1 MTGSY
6 FERSQD
12 VAQFKFSK
20 DQASRLHDA
29 CRHVAA
35 TGGPDAFGA
44 AALSEHHAK
53 QMKKFLNAE
62 QSDLLRAFTSG
73 QICAIEFSAML
84 PPPADPLPD
93 VLPPFQELPVAP
105 AVIYLAS
112 RHQLLLSLIGY
123 RSFAF
128 DIDNEGKHLRLVGN
142 FKGGGKDALPGECL
156 KTPPELSS
164 HAGVSLGPH
173 TEPPYNCSVVA
184 ENGHS
189 PAPSALILSARW
201 NPLQEPTYLTPM
213 RPAIAKLNGIEVLA
227 LSSRSY
233 RFSRSECF
241 LKDDA
246 PPPDPSSILQFDKQE
261 GFTLRYSTY
270 RFSLDVD
277 ASPPA
282 QCALNSLERAIKEV
296 EPKAFVLGPQSALL
310 INNNQALH
318 SRDIVRDNR
327 RLLIRLFA
335 YAPHTEPLVLQ
346 PDPLIVRG

>member
-35 TGGPDAFGA
+35 IGGPDAFGA

-93 VLPPFQELPVAP
+93 VWPFACAQ
-105 AVIYLAS
+105 
-112 RHQLLLSLIGY
+112 
-123 RSFAF
+123 RS
-128 DIDNEGKHLRLVGN
+128 
-142 FKGGGKDALPGECL
+142 
-156 KTPPELSS
+156 
-164 HAGVSLGPH
+164 
-173 TEPPYNCSVVA
+173 
-184 ENGHS
+184 
-189 PAPSALILSARW
+189 
-201 NPLQEPTYLTPM
+201 M
-213 RPAIAKLNGIEVLA
+213 RPAVAKLNGIEVLA

-296 EPKAFVLGPQSALL
+296 EPKAFVLGPRSALL